1 MISTKNL
8 VYAILSSSLGIF
20 LVWLLL
26 RLTPLEIEQVVNN
39 LQNLNIIYV
48 VLVLITTFVHLWFT
62 SYKWQIIAQKLT
74 TNHHTPQKFYLY
86 YIVFANLIAQFVPYQ
101 IGLTVVQG
109 LAIKLHK
116 VGTLSQGFFSLLY
129 DQFFNLLIP
138 ILLLPPTILLFLNKV
153 SLSLAIFLSLGIL
166 LGTHIIILN
175 WHKPLAILL
184 FKLYKRLKH
193 KTAKKPENLKLDVS
207 AEEIP
212 ILSTRFTLKVFW
224 ISVIRH
230 ANWMLRSFFVVL
242 AGKFAISFWAIA
254 FTINLVQTA
263 MIISITPANLGFMEW
278 SWIGGLELLGVP
290 SLVASNFAVVQRI
303 LGVFA
308 VIIIALGCWFSFGLD
323 RFYFKKNELSQKKS
337 WR

>member
-1 MISTKNL
+1 MISKKNIL
-8 VYAILSSSLGIF
+8 YAVLSCSLGIF

-26 RLTPLEIEQVVNN
+26 TLTPVTIEQIVDS
-39 LQNLNIIYV
+39 LQNLSLVYV
-48 VLVLITTFVHLWFT
+48 ALVVITTFVHLWFT

-74 TNHHTPQKFYLY
+74 DNHHTPQKFYLY

-101 IGLTVVQG
+101 VGLTVVQG

-129 DQFFNLLIP
+129 DQFFNLLVP
-138 ILLLPPTILLFLNKV
+138 ILLLPPTLLLFLKKV
-153 SLSLAIFLSLGIL
+153 SVGWAIFLSLGIL
-166 LGTHIIILN
+166 LATHIVILY
-175 WHKPLAILL
+175 WHKPLAITL
-184 FKLYKRLKH
+184 FKCYKRFKQKASK
-193 KTAKKPENLKLDVS
+193 KTAKVNLDV

-212 ILSTRFTLKVFW
+212 ILSTRFTIKVFW

-230 ANWMLRSFFVVL
+230 ANWILRSFFVVL
-242 AGKFAISFWAIA
+242 AGKFAINFWAIA

-278 SWIGGLELLGVP
+278 SWIGGLELLGIP
-290 SLVASNFAVVQRI
+290 TLVASNFAVVQRI

-323 RFYFKKNELSQKKS
+323 GFYLKKNELSQKKS